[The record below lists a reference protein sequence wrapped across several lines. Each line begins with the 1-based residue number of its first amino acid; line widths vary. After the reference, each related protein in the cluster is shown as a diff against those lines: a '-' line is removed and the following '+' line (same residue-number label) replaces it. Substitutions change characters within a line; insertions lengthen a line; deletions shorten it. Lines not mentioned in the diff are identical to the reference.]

1 MDDLTIQASL
11 RAVRHPDRISTFIA
25 GQETLSQELL
35 RPHTCH
41 LTVDL
46 VDIDILCIL
55 DCPAIFCKNQL
66 VDCIRHRNIAV
77 DVRHPILL
85 HRDHPLPITTCSAHS
100 TKQAVLFFSF
110 HSNTIRQPLH
120 IFLRPSPRE
129 TPARGST
136 ASCCRWLPAPTLPTA
151 VFSPAKPHAR
161 FWQKKRGACAPL
173 RNVKVRD
180 QNL

>member
-1 MDDLTIQASL
+1 MPMFREPSQGNRAMGQWRTFSAGMGSACRSEVTARRAGPQAACA
-11 RAVRHPDRISTFIA
+11 RAVAESPPRQAAHRLHAHSRDEGHFSGATKPGSI
-25 GQETLSQELL
+25 
-35 RPHTCH
+35 
-41 LTVDL
+41 
-46 VDIDILCIL
+46 
-55 DCPAIFCKNQL
+55 PA
-66 VDCIRHRNIAV
+66 RHRNIAV

-85 HRDHPLPITTCSAHS
+85 HRDHLLPITTCSAHS

-136 ASCCRWLPAPTLPTA
+136 ASCCRSLPAPTLPTA

-161 FWQKKRGACAPL
+161 L
-173 RNVKVRD
+173 R
-180 QNL
+180 QNKYPPA